1 MQGAPINI
9 DDLVHARSVED
20 NRREF
25 KATWDDSVKEAVVR
39 TVCAFGNDLLN
50 LNGGY
55 VILGIDTDELGNP
68 ILPPRGLVDQ
78 DIDLIQRE
86 ILGQCNRIEPAYQ
99 PLTFPETYHDKSIL
113 IVWAPGGDNRPYQA
127 PRRRQEGDRA
137 YFVRQGSSTV
147 EATGQTRTQ
156 LLDQAARIPFDDRRS
171 LVSTVENISPTLV
184 RRFLSDV
191 RSDLVRTGT
200 NVADIDLYE
209 RMRLVLRLNAHYAPR
224 NTAILF
230 FNETPDSFFPGAR
243 IEVVQ
248 FGDDAGGDLIEER
261 TISGPL
267 NEQIKLAVDHLN
279 SLADAMLRKR
289 QGEAEVD
296 RTVAYPYEAMEEAVV
311 NAVYHRSYDNHPEP
325 SKIYLYP
332 DRMEIISYPGPLP
345 GIEKHHLASDGRVP
359 PIPAR
364 NRRIGGFLKEL
375 RLAEGR
381 GTGLPKIRRRMEE
394 NGSPEPQFDYDED
407 RSYFR
412 VTLPAHPRYKVIH
425 ALRESALLWST
436 GERQSAI
443 AHLRRVFEAQ
453 PGSGALASRL
463 IDYLTATDDLTSA
476 EHTLDQFVSHPAKTE
491 AAQPYL
497 VYAKALLDRNQP
509 AKARQVLDSMPSSG
523 PAEDILE
530 TAILRKRSRD
540 HRTAH
545 TLFSQIYPEMMDE
558 PKLLAE
564 FAQTKMSLAGDLY
577 RSSRRNPGRNAP
589 TRKRLNREAVELLRR
604 AIQLTDDTTRESWCW
619 YDLATALKWS
629 GEPNTEVEKAFL
641 NALSLRPEE
650 PHFNRGYEEWKRS
663 SR

>member
-39 TVCAFGNDLLN
+39 TVCAFANDLLN

-127 PRRRQEGDRA
+127 PRRRKEGDRT

-191 RSDLVRTGT
+191 RSDLIRTGT

-436 GERQSAI
+436 GERQSAL
-443 AHLRRVFEAQ
+443 AHLRRAFEAQ

-463 IDYLTATDDLTSA
+463 IDYLAASDDLTSA
-476 EHTLDQFVSHPAKTE
+476 EHTLEQFVSHPIKTE

-497 VYAKALLDRNQP
+497 AYADALLDRNQP
-509 AKARQVLDSMPSSG
+509 AKALQVLDSIPSSG

-540 HRTAH
+540 YRTAH
-545 TLFSQIYPEMMDE
+545 RLFSRVYAERMDD
-558 PKLLAE
+558 PKLLHE
-564 FAQTKMSLAGDLY
+564 FAQTKIALA
-577 RSSRRNPGRNAP
+577 RSFGNRDFSTKR
-589 TRKRLNREAVELLRR
+589 RLNREAVELLRR
-604 AIQLTDDTTRESWCW
+604 TIQITTDSTRKAWCW
-619 YDLATALKWS
+619 YELARTLRWLRA
-629 GEPNTEVEKAFL
+629 PNTEVEHAYL
-641 NALSLRPEE
+641 NAVALRPEE
-650 PHFNRGYEEWKRS
+650 QRFKDQYEQWKGRS
-663 SR
+663 R